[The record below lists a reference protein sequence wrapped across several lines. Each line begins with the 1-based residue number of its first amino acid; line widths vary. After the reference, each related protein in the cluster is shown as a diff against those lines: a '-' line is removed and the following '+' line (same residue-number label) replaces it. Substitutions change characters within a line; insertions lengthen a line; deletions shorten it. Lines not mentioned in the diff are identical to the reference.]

1 MRGPMNLTRRNIA
14 IIAHVDHGKTTL
26 VDCLLRQ
33 SGQYRASQLVGE
45 CILDS
50 NDLERERDET
60 TADGAGELSTVDQ
73 HPGDSGTETFELE
86 KTVSLLEQVEDELQE
101 VEAAFQRLEA
111 GTYGTCQACGRPIGD
126 ERLEAMPA
134 ARFCI
139 EDQAKAER
147 EAGYAG
153 PRN

>member
-1 MRGPMNLTRRNIA
+1 MDKAKAGRRLKGERTRLQGMR
-14 IIAHVDHGKTTL
+14 DDL
-26 VDCLLRQ
+26 VR
-33 SGQYRASQLVGE
+33 
-45 CILDS
+45 
-50 NDLERERDET
+50 EREEAT
-60 TADGAGELSTVDQ
+60 VAGAGELSTVDQ

-111 GTYGTCQACGRPIGD
+111 GTYGTCQACGRPIGA
-126 ERLEAMPA
+126 ERLEALPA
-134 ARFCI
+134 TRYCV

>member
-1 MRGPMNLTRRNIA
+1 MDKATASKRLEEERTRLQGVREGI
-14 IIAHVDHGKTTL
+14 
-26 VDCLLRQ
+26 Q
-33 SGQYRASQLVGE
+33 
-45 CILDS
+45 
-50 NDLERERDET
+50 RERDD
-60 TADGAGELSTVDQ
+60 AISDAGGELSSVDQ

-86 KTVSLLEQVEDELQE
+86 KNVSLLEQVEDELQE
-101 VEAAFQRLEA
+101 IEAAAQRLER

-147 EAGYAG
+147 EAGYPG
-153 PRN
+153 SRN